1 MNWYL
6 EVLKKY
12 AVFSGRSR
20 RKEYWYFALFSLLI
34 FIALGV
40 VDGMVGFFSIEPG
53 IGLLGSIFA
62 LLMFIPSLAVGVRRL
77 HDTNRSGWWTLLCLV
92 PCIGHFVLLVFLVQ
106 DSKPGENRYG
116 SNPKKLPE
124 PKLPF
129 ELALA
134 LRYLRPKRT
143 FVSMI
148 TLISII
154 GVTLGVAVLI
164 IVMSVMSGF
173 GQQLRERLLELN
185 AHIKVSERGKP
196 LSDYRSIRDEVLSN
210 EAVLAVA
217 PFIIGPVLVETQP
230 DGEESPQVFTPWVR
244 GVDLELELKVSSL
257 VSTNNLVAGDIDVA
271 LNGLVV
277 GKEFARML
285 NLRVGDF
292 LAVHS
297 ARSFHR
303 IRKAQQEGSEAV
315 LLPDDFEVRGVIDT
329 GHYEY
334 NASFVLASIEDAQA
348 LYDLGDAVHGLSVK
362 LHDSKQAET
371 VRQQLLKTL
380 PQGYVVTTWEDE
392 NTQILDA
399 LKVERNVM
407 FFLLFFVM
415 IVAAFG
421 ITSSQITFVV
431 QRTPEIGTLKARG
444 ATGWQIMQVF
454 FAQSLVVALLGLTFG
469 FGLGLL
475 VLEYRN
481 EFLELLRVATG
492 FELFPAEIYLFD
504 KLPAQKFSEMGGDLT
519 KIGVGSLFICLL
531 AGVIPA
537 WNASRLKPVEAFRH
551 E

>member
-1 MNWYL
+1 M
-6 EVLKKY
+6 
-12 AVFSGRSR
+12 
-20 RKEYWYFALFSLLI
+20 
-34 FIALGV
+34 
-40 VDGMVGFFSIEPG
+40 
-53 IGLLGSIFA
+53 
-62 LLMFIPSLAVGVRRL
+62 
-77 HDTNRSGWWTLLCLV
+77 
-92 PCIGHFVLLVFLVQ
+92 
-106 DSKPGENRYG
+106 
-116 SNPKKLPE
+116 
-124 PKLPF
+124 KLPF

-143 FVSMI
+143 FVSVI

-173 GQQLRERLLELN
+173 GQQLRDRLLELN

-196 LSDYRSIRDEVLSN
+196 LSDYRAIRDEILSN
-210 EAVLAVA
+210 EAVLAAA

-230 DGEESPQVFTPWVR
+230 DGDESPQIFTPLVR
-244 GVDLELELKVSSL
+244 GVVPELESTVSSL
-257 VSTNNLVAGDIDVA
+257 VSTNNLIAGEIDVS

-303 IRKAQQEGSEAV
+303 IRKAQEEGTETV
-315 LLPDDFEVRGVIDT
+315 LLPDDFEVRGVFDT
-329 GHYEY
+329 DHYDY
-334 NASFVLASIEDAQA
+334 NKQFVLASIEDAQA
-348 LYDLGDAVHGLSVK
+348 LFDLGDAVHGLSVK
-362 LHDSKQAET
+362 LHDSKQAEA

-380 PQGYVVTTWEDE
+380 SQGFVVTTWEDE
-392 NTQILDA
+392 NIQILDA

-431 QRTPEIGTLKARG
+431 QRTPEIGTLKALG

-469 FGLGLL
+469 FGLAVLA
-475 VLEYRN
+475 LEYRN
-481 EFLELLRVATG
+481 EFLDLLRVATG

-504 KLPAQKFSEMGGDLT
+504 QLPAQELSEMGGDLT